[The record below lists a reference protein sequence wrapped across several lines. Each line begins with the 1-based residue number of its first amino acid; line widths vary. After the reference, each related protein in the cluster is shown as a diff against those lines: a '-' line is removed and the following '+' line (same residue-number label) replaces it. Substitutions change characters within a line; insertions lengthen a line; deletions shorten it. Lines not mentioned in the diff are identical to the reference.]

1 MFDLVFIE
9 QDSFALPKLLD
20 VSVFIGVGS
29 NPARITASHGL
40 EFQERFDVLYKQS
53 ALARSRIVLSD
64 RVFVHFVN
72 LQDSVTLRVPGPAL
86 VLASGDGATLCQ
98 RKYLPSCRTIGFP
111 ISATFES
118 KLAVRAVM
126 WSANS
131 GTSRCSCICCYVRTR
146 GTSRKAKTLGL

>member
-1 MFDLVFIE
+1 MSDRVFIE
-9 QDSFALPKLLD
+9 QDSIALPKLLD
-20 VSVFIGVGS
+20 VSVLIGGES
-29 NPARITASHGL
+29 NPTRIIASLGF
-40 EFQERFDVLYKQS
+40 EFSKRVDVLYKQS
-53 ALARSRIVLSD
+53 ALARSGIVGSD